1 MGFVES
7 IAEALG
13 FGPTPGPGEQFLA
26 ALVAAVL
33 IANRLLLLG
42 ATARLWV
49 KRKIA
54 SSFGRAGR
62 AESDSPLQPTDHRR
76 RHDPVPLE
84 GGSHRYV

>member
-13 FGPTPGPGEQFLA
+13 FGTTPEPGEQFLA

-42 ATARLWV
+42 ATAGLWA

-54 SSFGRAGR
+54 SLFGERVR
-62 AESDSPLQPTDHRR
+62 PNQFRPLQPTDHRR
-76 RHDPVPLE
+76 RRDLVPLE
-84 GGSHRYV
+84 GGSHGHV